1 MSTNFENSEENNK
14 LLLRFADNIALH
26 NGIHIHPVIL
36 GALNYDYDLAV
47 LVSQYDYVS
56 TSKGGQEFL
65 YQNDN
70 FLFALGSIDKI
81 KKAKAKAVKLGIIKV
96 TLKGLPARS
105 YIKVNHDKIDELKI
119 SYVLKTY
126 ETFTKW
132 QQSLINT
139 CAQQDGVNPH
149 YWIAQSGTT
158 NNKDINK
165 DNIKENTKRSLET
178 EKNIPASGS
187 LSSPNVDELRLDE
200 EVFENRF
207 WVLVQNK
214 VGKEKAKKLFFRITK
229 NCKSEEKVNEVVE
242 GYKRYLSFL
251 AKNKANNFNR
261 RPKDPATFLNLENKL
276 WLEPWE
282 FNEEEPAKKETT
294 PQIQQPKDVERRI
307 RIARKLKLL
316 DNFLPDEYDR
326 EWKFIPKE
334 VKEILVSKDVEN
346 YIKDIK
352 TKEETLITQIA
363 CVTMIGKDG
372 YMTWK
377 DKYEEETGERPT
389 YDLEFYIPFGKKL
402 PNDIWKWLLKY
413 SHNFGLPSERK
424 IDEARQWYYKSDHS
438 AAWNLFA

>member
-1 MSTNFENSEENNK
+1 MSTNFENSEEKIENLSMEDMIFVDDIISDNK
-14 LLLRFADNIALH
+14 IIINSPLVDVCGND
-26 NGIHIHPVIL
+26 
-36 GALNYDYDLAV
+36 LNRAGMLTR
-47 LVSQYDYVS
+47 YVYFY
-56 TSKGGQEFL
+56 KLNKFQP
-65 YQNDN
+65 
-70 FLFALGSIDKI
+70 FALTDKKMAEYLHLSVDKVEHGKAWLKTHNLLFVDRKGIPAVGYITPNISKI
-81 KKAKAKAVKLGIIKV
+81 K
-96 TLKGLPARS
+96 
-105 YIKVNHDKIDELKI
+105 ELYKQME
-119 SYVLKTY
+119 SSSAYVRNWT
-126 ETFTKW
+126 
-132 QQSLINT
+132 SV
-139 CAQQDGVNPH
+139 CAEHIYN
-149 YWIAQSGTT
+149 IEER
-158 NNKDINK
+158 DILESN
-165 DNIKENTKRSLET
+165 KENTKRSLET
-178 EKNIPASGS
+178 EKSIPASGS
-187 LSSPNVDELRLDE
+187 PSSPKVDELRLAE
-200 EVFENRF
+200 EIFENRF

-214 VGKEKAKKLFFRITK
+214 VGKEKAKKLFFRITN

-261 RPKDPATFLNLENKL
+261 RPKDPATFLNIENKL

-282 FNEEEPAKKETT
+282 FNDEEPAKKETT

-307 RIARKLKLL
+307 GIARKLKLL
-316 DNFLPDEYDR
+316 DNFLPNEYDR

-334 VKEILVSKDVEN
+334 VKEILISKDVEN

-424 IDEARQWYYKSDHS
+424 INEARQWYYKSDHS
-438 AAWNLFA
+438 AAWKLFA

>member
-1 MSTNFENSEENNK
+1 MSTNFENSEEKIENLSMEDMIFVDDIISDNK
-14 LLLRFADNIALH
+14 IIINSPLVDVCGND
-26 NGIHIHPVIL
+26 
-36 GALNYDYDLAV
+36 LNRAGMLTR
-47 LVSQYDYVS
+47 YVYFY
-56 TSKGGQEFL
+56 KLNKFQP
-65 YQNDN
+65 
-70 FLFALGSIDKI
+70 FALTDKKMAEYLHLSVDKVEHGKAWLKTHNLLFVDRKGIPAVGYITPNISKI
-81 KKAKAKAVKLGIIKV
+81 K
-96 TLKGLPARS
+96 
-105 YIKVNHDKIDELKI
+105 ELYKQME
-119 SYVLKTY
+119 SSSAHTRNWTSV
-126 ETFTKW
+126 
-132 QQSLINT
+132 
-139 CAQQDGVNPH
+139 CAEHIYN
-149 YWIAQSGTT
+149 IEER
-158 NNKDINK
+158 DILESN
-165 DNIKENTKRSLET
+165 KENTKRSLET
-178 EKNIPASGS
+178 EKSIPASGS
-187 LSSPNVDELRLDE
+187 PSSPKVDELRLAE
-200 EVFENRF
+200 EIFENRF

-214 VGKEKAKKLFFRITK
+214 VGKEKAKKLFFRITN

-261 RPKDPATFLNLENKL
+261 RPKDPATFLNIENKL

-282 FNEEEPAKKETT
+282 FNDEEPAKKETT

-307 RIARKLKLL
+307 GIARKLKLL
-316 DNFLPDEYDR
+316 DNFLPNEYDR

-334 VKEILVSKDVEN
+334 VKEILISKDVEN

-424 IDEARQWYYKSDHS
+424 INEARQWYYKSDHS
-438 AAWNLFA
+438 AAWKLFA